1 MSLWEGNA
9 VPQDG
14 GGLFRSVDGS
24 TSTASTLMVTWEAS
38 RAREFLVSSAWVL
51 CCSNQAPH
59 AGHTWVSKL
68 TVPQASQV
76 RSRRRIHCH
85 ARIPTP
91 EPIRGRSSSS
101 RANPPAMSRRN
112 RPAGPGRNSRRA
124 ASPSQNQGME
134 DRCIQRW
141 NRGSWSIHRS
151 NAARASMPAQPSS
164 NVATTVMTIPPTI
177 ITRGTRVSR
186 AMPARTTEPS
196 AVAIS
201 RRLAGSGAILIDEK
215 GGIEITGM
223 GWDRFLHPGPWT
235 ADFRWGEVRMA
246 HHGASGQGSRSD
258 TARNKEPL
266 QATTARASEA
276 RRHQRPHKLENAGP
290 LQTVTVLR

>member
-24 TSTASTLMVTWEAS
+24 TSTASTVMITWEGS
-38 RAREFLVSSAWVL
+38 KARVSLVSPAVAL
-51 CCSNQAPH
+51 CSSNQDPQ

-76 RSRRRIHCH
+76 WSRLRIHCH
-85 ARIPTP
+85 ARTPTP
-91 EPIRGRSSSS
+91 APMSGRRRSS

-112 RPAGPGRNSRRA
+112 LPAGPGSNSRRA
-124 ASPSQNQGME
+124 ASPSQNQGKE

-141 NRGSWSIHRS
+141 NRRSWSIQRS

-164 NVATTVMTIPPTI
+164 NVATTAITIPPAI
-177 ITRGTRVSR
+177 ITSGTRVSR
-186 AMPARTTEPS
+186 AMAARTREPR

-201 RRLAGSGAILIDEK
+201 RRLAGSGAILIEK
-215 GGIEITGM
+215 RGKGITGM
-223 GWDRFLHPGPWT
+223 GWDRCPHPGPWI
-235 ADFRWGEVRMA
+235 ADFRSGGVRMA
-246 HHGASGQGSRSD
+246 HHGASGQWSRSD
-258 TARNKEPL
+258 TARNKESL
-266 QATTARASEA
+266 QATTTRASEA
-276 RRHQRPHKLENAGP
+276 RRHQRRHKPENADP
-290 LQTVTVLR
+290 L